1 MMAALALSPYAT
13 EQSLSPTEPP
23 MAIRLDS
30 SVTLVPLSIVPD
42 GEDFIVGNVDRD
54 VFVALPATG
63 VVAIRALVAGHSVAE
78 AAADAAAHAGEPVD
92 VAAFVE
98 GLIDVGLV
106 VAVDGLPV
114 GTAPETHLSAA
125 HPPAAVTPS
134 RMAKTL
140 FSPLAWIVYGL
151 LACMSA
157 GLFVARPYLWPSF
170 DDVLFHPNIALSLVT
185 MTVLS
190 CLLPAVHETAH
201 CLAARAVG
209 VRSRFTIGRRQ
220 YVPVFETDLSGLWSL
235 PRRSRYSPFLA
246 GMAFDTAILAA
257 CLVLRWAV
265 SEGWIELPPLLVA
278 FLGMVVLRQVLGLI
292 WQTVI
297 FLRTDL
303 YAVLV
308 TALGCYQLQRVT
320 QLTARKWAR
329 RLRPGDRAEL
339 MAAHPRDAQVARWF
353 APLTVVGLAGLYV
366 YLVAFLIP
374 GIVFVEQRVVT
385 TLLTAPASGG
395 AFWQALAVGMVISL
409 QVLLPI
415 GIFLWQRASSLRQ
428 RV

>member
-1 MMAALALSPYAT
+1 
-13 EQSLSPTEPP
+13 
-23 MAIRLDS
+23 MAIHLDS

-42 GEDFIVGNVDRD
+42 GEAYIVGNVDRD
-54 VFVALPATG
+54 VFVALPETG
-63 VVAIRALVAGHSVAE
+63 VVAIKALVAGHSVAE
-78 AAADAAAHAGEPVD
+78 SAADAAAHAGEPVD

-114 GTAPETHLSAA
+114 GTAPETDPSVV
-125 HPPAAVTPS
+125 HPHASVTPS
-134 RMAKTL
+134 RMVLRL

-151 LACMSA
+151 LTCVSV

-185 MTVLS
+185 MAVLS
-190 CLLPAVHETAH
+190 CILPAVHESAH

-246 GMAFDTAILAA
+246 GMAFDVVILTA
-257 CLVLRWAV
+257 CLVPRWAV
-265 SEGWIELPPLLVA
+265 SEGWIELPSLLVA
-278 FLGMVVLRQVLGLI
+278 FLGAVVLRQVLGLA
-292 WQTVI
+292 WQTMI

-303 YAVLV
+303 YVVLV

-320 QLTARKWAR
+320 QLTVRKWAR
-329 RLRPGDRAEL
+329 RLRPDDRAEL
-339 MAAHPRDAQVARWF
+339 MTAHPRDAQVARWF

-385 TLLTAPASGG
+385 TLMTAPATGG
-395 AFWQALAVGMVISL
+395 AFWQALTVGLVISL

-415 GIFLWQRASSLRQ
+415 GIFLWQRVSSLRL
-428 RV
+428 RGPAVTVLMDGRRHAVSD